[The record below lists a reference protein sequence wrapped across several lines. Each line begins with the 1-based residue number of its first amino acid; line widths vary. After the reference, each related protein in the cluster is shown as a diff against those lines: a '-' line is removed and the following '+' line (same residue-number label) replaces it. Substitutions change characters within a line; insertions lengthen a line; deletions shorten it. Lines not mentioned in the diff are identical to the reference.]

1 MFSTRRGKQSVRK
14 GVWYIGGK
22 YKRASKRRK
31 KQTGGAISFGLIAS
45 LAAPVLG
52 EVAKPIFKRILGRGR
67 INRDGKR
74 DSNFKKKS

>member
-1 MFSTRRGKQSVRK
+1 MSRGKQSVRK
-14 GVWYIGGK
+14 GVWCIGGK

-31 KQTGGAISFGLIAS
+31 KQTGGAIPFGLIAS

-67 INRDGKR
+67 RKKR
-74 DSNFKKKS
+74 W